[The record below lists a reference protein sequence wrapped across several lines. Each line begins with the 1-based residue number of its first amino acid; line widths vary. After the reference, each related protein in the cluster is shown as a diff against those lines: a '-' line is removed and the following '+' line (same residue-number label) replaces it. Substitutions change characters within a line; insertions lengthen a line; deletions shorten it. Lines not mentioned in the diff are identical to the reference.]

1 MELTKAKFIEDF
13 EKSLTRNCAKTPKN
27 ASSEEE
33 YMALARVVK
42 EYYSE
47 IWVKDNEYKD
57 TSGTKQAYYFS
68 IEFMPGRMLKS
79 NLLNLGILDTV
90 RSALDDLD
98 INLDEIST
106 NEQDMAIGNGGLGR
120 LASCFMDSLASTG
133 LPGNG
138 NGIRYKYGLFKQRI
152 IDGYQV
158 ELPDVWLKDG
168 NPWEVRRFDKTVEVK
183 FGGNVWMEDLG
194 HGRYKPHFENQE
206 TILAVPYDTAMVGYE
221 NETVNN
227 LCLWRAELP
236 VDADTTHLSL
246 DYMHDVDT
254 LSAVLYPDDSNYAGR
269 LLRLKQEYFFVSAGL
284 QRIVNHFINLDLPL
298 SRISEHIAV
307 HINDTHPALCVAEFM
322 RILMDEHEISW
333 ESAWQ
338 LTVKVMSYT
347 NHTIMAEAMEKWPED
362 MMSTLL
368 PRIYQ
373 IIAEIDSRF
382 VKEYTPKV
390 GPSLVH
396 NTRIIKDGMVNM
408 AHLSIIG
415 SHSTNGVAKIHSELL
430 KDVVLHDF
438 YVIFPERFN
447 NKTNGIAER
456 RWLQIANEDLSAM
469 IDETIGKTWRKNL
482 NDLTVLKAFQDDD
495 EVLNKLE
502 AVKLKDKERLAK
514 FILEKNG
521 VEVNP
526 NAIFDVQVKR
536 LHAYKRQLLNLL
548 HILKLYFDIKDGKAD
563 DMIPRVFIFGAK
575 AAPSYQYAK
584 VIIKAIN
591 EVANMI
597 NSDTEIDDKIK
608 VVFLE
613 NYNVSL
619 AEEIIPGANVG
630 EQISL
635 ASTEASGTSNMKFM
649 LNGAL
654 TMGTLDGA
662 NIEIK
667 DAVGDDNIFIFG
679 MDKDEVLDYQA
690 NGNYR
695 STEIYETNPVLRR
708 VLNAFI
714 DGTIPNIDN
723 EGREIFDSLTT
734 YNDEYFVLRDFDSYV
749 DAQKR
754 LETYYRDRHAWN
766 KSCLLN
772 IANAAR
778 FSSDRTVREYAENI
792 WQINPR

>member
-1 MELTKAKFIEDF
+1 MELTKQQFTEDLR
-13 EKSLTRNCAKTPKN
+13 KSLTQNFAKTTKN
-27 ASSEEE
+27 ANDQEI
-33 YMALARVVK
+33 YMSLARVIK
-42 EYYSE
+42 GYYSK
-47 IWVKDNEYKD
+47 IWLEDNEYKD
-57 TSGTKQAYYFS
+57 KTAAKQTYYFS

-79 NLLNLGILDTV
+79 NLLNLGLLQTV
-90 RSALDDLD
+90 RDALADIGSDLD
-98 INLDEIST
+98 KISE

-158 ELPDVWLKDG
+158 ELPDVWLTNG
-168 NPWEVRRFDKTVEVK
+168 NPWEVRRSDKAVEVK
-183 FGGNVWMEDLG
+183 FGGNVWMEEIG
-194 HGRYKPHFENQE
+194 HGRYTPHFENQE

-221 NETVNN
+221 NKTVNN

-236 VDADTTHLSL
+236 EGSEVIHPSL
-246 DYMHDVDT
+246 DYMQDVDT
-254 LSAVLYPDDSNYAGR
+254 LSAVLYPDDSNYSGR

-284 QRIVNHFINLDLPL
+284 QRIVNHYLNLGLPL
-298 SRISEHIAV
+298 PRIPEHVAV
-307 HINDTHPALCVAEFM
+307 HINDTHPALCIPEFM
-322 RILMDEHEISW
+322 RILIDEHEMSW

-338 LTVKVMSYT
+338 LTVKTMSYT
-347 NHTIMAEAMEKWPED
+347 NHTIMAEAMEKWSEE
-362 MMSTLL
+362 MMKSLL

-373 IIAEIDSRF
+373 IIVEIDNRF
-382 VKEYTPKV
+382 AKEYIPKV

-396 NTRIIKDGMVNM
+396 NTRIVKDGKVHM
-408 AHLSIIG
+408 ANLSIIG
-415 SHSTNGVAKIHSELL
+415 SHSTNGVAKIHSDLL

-438 YVIFPERFN
+438 YIIFPERFN

-456 RWLQIANEDLSAM
+456 RWIQIANEELSGL
-469 IDETIGKTWRKNL
+469 IDETIGKSWRKDL
-482 NDLTVLKAFQDDD
+482 NDLTVLKAFQDND
-495 EVLNKLE
+495 EILNKFE
-502 AVKLKDKERLAK
+502 AVKFHDKERLAK
-514 FILEKNG
+514 LILEKNG
-521 VEVNP
+521 ITVNP

-548 HILKLYFDIKDGKAD
+548 HIMKLYFDIKDGNAEN
-563 DMIPRVFIFGAK
+563 MVPRVFIFGAK

-584 VIIKAIN
+584 AIIKAIN

-597 NSDTEIDDKIK
+597 NSDTDVEDKLK

-619 AEEIIPGANVG
+619 AEQIIPSANVG

-654 TMGTLDGA
+654 TIGTLDGA

-667 DAVGDDNIFIFG
+667 DAVGDENIFIFG
-679 MDKDEVLDYQA
+679 MNKDDVLEYYTNGRYQ
-690 NGNYR
+690 
-695 STEIYETNPVLRR
+695 STEIYNSNPILKRI
-708 VLNAFI
+708 LNAFV
-714 DGTIPNIDN
+714 DGSIPNIEN
-723 EGREIFDSLTT
+723 EGREIFDSMTV

-749 DAQKR
+749 ETQKR
-754 LETYYRDRHAWN
+754 LEDYYRDRHAWN

-778 FSSDRTVREYAENI
+778 FSSDRTVREYAEQI